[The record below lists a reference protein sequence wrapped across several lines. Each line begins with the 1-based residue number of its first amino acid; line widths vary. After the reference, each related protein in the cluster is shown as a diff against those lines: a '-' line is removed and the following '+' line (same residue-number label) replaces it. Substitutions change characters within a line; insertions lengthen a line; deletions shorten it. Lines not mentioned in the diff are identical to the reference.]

1 MFIITRAIGTP
12 QDVERRESSYM
23 FCETFPDV
31 RANQVEIKAW
41 ESGHNKTQTADCT
54 PCRPRFVRWRISTFS
69 ALGTLAN

>member
-1 MFIITRAIGTP
+1 MLSEEKVATCFVRHFLTF
-12 QDVERRESSYM
+12 ER
-23 FCETFPDV
+23 
-31 RANQVEIKAW
+31 IKWKAW